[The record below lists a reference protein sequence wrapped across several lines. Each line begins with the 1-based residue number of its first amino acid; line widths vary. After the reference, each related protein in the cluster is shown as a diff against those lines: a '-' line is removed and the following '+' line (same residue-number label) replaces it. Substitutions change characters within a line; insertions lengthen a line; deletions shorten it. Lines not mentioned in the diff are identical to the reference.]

1 MFAPNRIAVYLLI
14 ITGVAGAVVPV
25 LENFDTQS
33 IIGWVAGIGAI
44 AGAILKW
51 LDGWQKFEDRQQFA
65 ADTFE
70 QRDLHDEAV
79 DV

>member
-14 ITGVAGAVVPV
+14 ITGVAGAIVPV
-25 LENFDTQS
+25 LESFDTQS

-51 LDGWQKFEDRQQFA
+51 LDGWQKFEDRQQVV
-65 ADTFE
+65 ADAYE
-70 QRDLHDEAV
+70 QKDLHQEANEV
-79 DV
+79 